1 MPLQNKSMSALYLD
15 RVEAGRELG
24 EELKKLSLVDP
35 LILAIPRG
43 GVVVALEVARIVS
56 GGLDIVVPRKLGAP
70 GEPELAIGAV
80 MHDGSLFLNEGVVGA
95 NWVSKKY
102 LEEEK
107 RKQIEESNR
116 RLKVYRGGRPYPDL
130 QGRQVVI
137 VDDGIATGAT
147 IMAALRW
154 ARARGAKRVIAASPV
169 APADMIHKLRSEADD
184 VVCVHTPSQFYA
196 IGQFYEQFES
206 VEDEEVIAILKA
218 AWGER

>member
-1 MPLQNKSMSALYLD
+1 MPALYLD

-24 EELKKLSLVDP
+24 EELRKLSLVDP

-80 MHDGSLFLNEGVVGA
+80 MHDGSLFLNEGVIGA
-95 NWVSKKY
+95 NWVSKEY

-107 RKQIEESNR
+107 RRQIEESNR
-116 RLKVYRGGRPYPDL
+116 RLQVYRGGRPYPNL
-130 QGRQVVI
+130 QGRQVAI

-147 IMAALRW
+147 MIVAVRW
-154 ARARGAKRVIAASPV
+154 ARVRGAKRVIAAAPV
-169 APADMIHKLRSEADD
+169 GPADMIHKLRSEADD
-184 VVCVHTPSQFYA
+184 VACAKTPSQFYA

-218 AWGER
+218 AWGEH